1 MSLRREPLY
10 DPDSVFARPPSPTS
24 VAPTGATISDQLGL
38 PNAGPAKPYVP
49 FKPQHPTPQPVGNVV
64 NNVFDGYD
72 AEAVAPALP
81 NWPAPMADTEGI
93 MSDALAKAKA
103 KANAAVLKGKELGG
117 KAAAASKELAGK
129 AAVAGKAA
137 ASKAAAKTK
146 SAAKSAAAA
155 AGDRLSRMGEDDD
168 SDADSD
174 CDCTAKK
181 KPPCCD
187 KDKK

>member
-10 DPDSVFARPPSPTS
+10 NPDSVFVRPPSPTS

-38 PNAGPAKPYVP
+38 PNAGPAKPNVP
-49 FKPQHPTPQPVGNVV
+49 FKPQHPTPQRVGNVV
-64 NNVFDGYD
+64 NQAFRGYD
-72 AEAVAPALP
+72 AEAVGPALP

-103 KANAAVLKGKELGG
+103 KANAAVLKGKELAG
-117 KAAAASKELAGK
+117 KAAAASK
-129 AAVAGKAA
+129 AA
-137 ASKAAAKTK
+137 ASAAATKTK

-155 AGDRLSRMGEDDD
+155 AGERLSRMGETD
-168 SDADSD
+168 SDDSD
-174 CDCTAKK
+174 CDCTEKE

-187 KDKK
+187 EDKK